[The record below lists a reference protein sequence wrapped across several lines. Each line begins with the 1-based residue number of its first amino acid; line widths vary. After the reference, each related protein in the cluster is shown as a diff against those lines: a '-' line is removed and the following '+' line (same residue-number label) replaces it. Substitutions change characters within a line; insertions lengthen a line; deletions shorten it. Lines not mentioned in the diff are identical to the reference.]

1 MNIIEMHDYCDLL
14 LDKANSPWYSSKE
27 KDDFINLAQAE
38 YEESRYREFELDERT
53 RKELLPFVRTTTG
66 SNVSE
71 IDLSAIPDY
80 MFTLNLIGEF
90 NKTCGSGTSMEKIYP
105 LQLDDE
111 GENQNDPFNKNDD
124 SNPAYTEG
132 NNGTINVLSIISDNA
147 PLNYVLKYLMRAP
160 DVFRDVNNP
169 ANNINS
175 MFPEFTHEEIVNIA
189 VRKMMANTEQV
200 QNYQMQNNE
209 IENQN

>member
-1 MNIIEMHDYCDLL
+1 
-14 LDKANSPWYSSKE
+14 
-27 KDDFINLAQAE
+27 
-38 YEESRYREFELDERT
+38 
-53 RKELLPFVRTTTG
+53 
-66 SNVSE
+66 
-71 IDLSAIPDY
+71 
-80 MFTLNLIGEF
+80 
-90 NKTCGSGTSMEKIYP
+90 
-105 LQLDDE
+105 
-111 GENQNDPFNKNDD
+111 
-124 SNPAYTEG
+124 
-132 NNGTINVLSIISDNA
+132 
-147 PLNYVLKYLMRAP
+147 MRAP